1 MKTQFNLRSLL
12 GVMALLLAVALPLTG
27 CNNNDDPVV
36 VSVSEQLANQDAN
49 SEPGVLGDAA
59 NIKAGIERSFG
70 DSDSEPVDIGDGES
84 IKDVFAKAG
93 S

>member
-1 MKTQFNLRSLL
+1 MKTQFNLKSLL
-12 GVMALLLAVALPLTG
+12 GVMALLLAVTLPLTG
-27 CNNNDDPVV
+27 CNNDGPYVV
-36 VSVSEQLANQDAN
+36 PASEQLSNQDAN
-49 SEPGVLGDAA
+49 SEPGVLGDAV

>member
-1 MKTQFNLRSLL
+1 MKTQFNLKSLL

-27 CNNNDDPVV
+27 CNDNDDPAV

-49 SEPGVLGDAA
+49 SEPGALDDAA
-59 NIKAGIERSFG
+59 GIKAGIESSFG
-70 DSDSEPVDIGDGES
+70 DPDSEPVDIDDGER
-84 IKDVFAKAG
+84 IRDVFAKSG